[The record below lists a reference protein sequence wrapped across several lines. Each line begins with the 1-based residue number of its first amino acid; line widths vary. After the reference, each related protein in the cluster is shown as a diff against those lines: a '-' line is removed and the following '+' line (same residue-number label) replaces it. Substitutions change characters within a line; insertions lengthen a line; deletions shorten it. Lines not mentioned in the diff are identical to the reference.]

1 MKDNK
6 HVNFGEE
13 YELNN
18 RLRANGLR
26 QTQENRDR
34 LTELGNQT
42 KQKLDK
48 RVITHEELDN
58 ALKDKK
64 DKFD

>member
-1 MKDNK
+1 MKDKK

-26 QTQENRDR
+26 QTQENRDK
-34 LTELGNQT
+34 LTELGNKT
-42 KQKLDK
+42 KEKLEK
-48 RVITHEELDN
+48 RVITHEDLDN
-58 ALKDKK
+58 ALKQEK